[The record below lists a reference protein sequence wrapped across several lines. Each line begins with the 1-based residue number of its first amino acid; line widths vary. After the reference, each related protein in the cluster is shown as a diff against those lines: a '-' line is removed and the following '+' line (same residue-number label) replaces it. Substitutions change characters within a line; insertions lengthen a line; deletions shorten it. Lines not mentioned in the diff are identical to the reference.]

1 MGTFRHT
8 ADNIIEIDGEEFELD
23 LFLEVEPEY
32 TLPEECVSRY
42 YDGEQHILRTN
53 STQFAGGLPWID
65 GERYITRV
73 PDLYLLIEIAEQDEQ
88 YVQLLKKDK
97 PEEPKRIDR
106 YPHTDTLIVAMWEH
120 FVEGRPAEKTIN
132 IVQEQRLNVKEQFPK

>member
-53 STQFAGGLPWID
+53 STQFAGGKTNQKNQKESTDIH
-65 GERYITRV
+65 TR
-73 PDLYLLIEIAEQDEQ
+73 I
-88 YVQLLKKDK
+88 
-97 PEEPKRIDR
+97 
-106 YPHTDTLIVAMWEH
+106 H
-120 FVEGRPAEKTIN
+120 
-132 IVQEQRLNVKEQFPK
+132 